1 MTAKMNRKQ
10 KKTMRSH
17 KKNKIATP
25 AVSSTDDPQLSTLLT
40 QALTLHRENRLVQA
54 EAAYRTIFS
63 HDEKHPEALHYM
75 GVLYAQQGR
84 HAEAIE
90 LYKKSLAVAPN
101 VSAAHNNLG
110 IALNSMERH
119 EEALAA
125 FQQAVTTDPE
135 DVNAYNNLGGML
147 GYFDRQEEAIN
158 CFSKALKIKP
168 DYDEAHYNLAVLLS
182 DQKRFDEARKHYLET
197 IKLNPHHFGA
207 LNNLGIIH
215 MMKKEL
221 QEARRCFQSALQVNP
236 GHSNA
241 LSQLAICLRQLCDWR
256 DFDITKKALTQWQD
270 SAKVVPNAFSF
281 LMWSDDPAAQQ
292 QCARAYTKSLIP
304 KELKPIN
311 AMPTADGERIKIAY
325 LSADFRDH
333 PVAHLTAE
341 LYELHDRTKFE
352 ITAIAY
358 GSDDSSPMRQRL
370 INAFDHFYVVGNMS
384 DDEVARLIASKG
396 IHIVIDLMGHT
407 QGARP
412 AVLAKRPAPI
422 QVNYL
427 GYTGSMGADFIDY
440 ILVDTFSVPP
450 EQQPFFTEHLV
461 HLPNCYMPSDSKRI
475 ISSQTPTRTQCG
487 LPEKSFV
494 FCCFNN
500 AYKITPKIFNSWMNC
515 LKAVKSS
522 VLWLKVDNKFAQ
534 ENLQKEAEALGVN
547 KNRLCFASYLEGIE
561 DHLARYHQADLFLDT
576 YPYGAHTTANDAL
589 YAGLP
594 ILTYTGKSF
603 ISRVGGSLLHS
614 SGLPELITRS
624 LAKYEDLAIQLA
636 KEPLTLAALREKL
649 IANRNSA
656 ILFDSRAFCHN
667 FEAALTTMWYR
678 WRESLDHNTYTP
690 SNSYIVKGMLE
701 KAIALHQQGELD
713 AAEQSYR
720 EILAINPN
728 EADALHLFG
737 VINAQRGDLDT
748 AINYYHRSIKVN
760 PKLLGAYNNLGIA
773 LYSMNK
779 HQEAIRYLQ
788 QAIAISPNV
797 EAFYNLGNSL
807 YRLQQYEKALS
818 SYQQALSMDP
828 NHVNAQRNMKASL
841 KKLHR

>member
-1 MTAKMNRKQ
+1 MNRKQ
-10 KKTMRSH
+10 KKALRSH

-25 AVSSTDDPQLSTLLT
+25 AVSSTDDPQLSRLLN
-40 QALTLHRENRLVQA
+40 QALTLHRENNLVQA
-54 EAAYRTIFS
+54 EATYRTILA
-63 HDEKHPEALHYM
+63 HNENHPEALHYM
-75 GVLYAQQGR
+75 GILYAQQGR

-90 LYKKSLAVAPN
+90 LYKRSLAIAPE
-101 VSAAHNNLG
+101 VSAAHHNLG
-110 IALNSMERH
+110 IALNSLERH

-125 FQQAVTTDPE
+125 FQHAVTTDPE
-135 DVNAYNNLGGML
+135 NVDAYNNLGGML
-147 GYFDRQEEAIN
+147 GYFDRQEEAKN
-158 CFSKALKIKP
+158 CFSKALEINP
-168 DYDEAHYNLAVLLS
+168 DYDDAHYNLAVLLS
-182 DQKRFDEARKHYLET
+182 DQKRFDEARKHYLKT
-197 IKLNPHHFGA
+197 IKLNPHHFSA
-207 LNNLGIIH
+207 FNNLGIIH

-221 QEARRCFQSALQVNP
+221 QEARRCFQSALQINP
-236 GHSNA
+236 EHSNS

-256 DFDITKKALTQWQD
+256 DFDKTKKALTQWQH
-270 SAKVVPNAFSF
+270 SGNIAPNAFSF

-292 QCARAYTKSLIP
+292 QCAKAYTESLIP

-311 AMPTADGERIKIAY
+311 AIPIAEGERIKIAY
-325 LSADFRDH
+325 LSSDFREH

-370 INAFDHFYVVGNMS
+370 INAFDHFIDTENMS
-384 DDEVARLIASKG
+384 DSEVAELIASKG

-475 ISSQTPTRTQCG
+475 ISPQIPTRAQCG

-500 AYKITPKIFNSWMNC
+500 SYKITPKIFNSWMNC
-515 LKAVKSS
+515 LKAVNSS
-522 VLWLKVDNKFAQ
+522 VLWLKVDNQFAQ

-547 KNRLCFASYLEGIE
+547 KNRLFFASYLEGIE
-561 DHLARYHQADLFLDT
+561 DHLARYQQADLFLDT

-594 ILTYTGKSF
+594 MLTYTGKSF

-614 SGLPELITRS
+614 SGLPELITHS
-624 LAKYEDLAIQLA
+624 LAKYEGLAIQLA
-636 KEPLTLAALREKL
+636 KTPNKLAVLREKL
-649 IANRNSA
+649 IANRDSA
-656 ILFDSRAFCHN
+656 MLFDSRAFCHN
-667 FEAALTTMWYR
+667 FEAALTTMWDH

-690 SNSYIVKGMLE
+690 SNAHVVKGMLE
-701 KAIALHQQGELD
+701 EAIASHQQGKLD
-713 AAEQSYR
+713 AAEKTYR
-720 EILAINPN
+720 EILTINPK

-748 AINYYHRSIKVN
+748 AINYYHRSIEIN
-760 PKLLGAYNNLGIA
+760 PKLLGAYNNLGIT

-797 EAFYNLGNSL
+797 DAYYNLGNCL
-807 YRLQQYEKALS
+807 YGLQQYEEALS
-818 SYQQALSMDP
+818 SYQQALSIDP
-828 NHVNAQRNMKASL
+828 NHANAQRNMKASL
-841 KKLHR
+841 KKLNR